1 MKKTLPLSRIPND
14 IKYRLGL
21 VTTRLEDTKALLS
34 SLDQV
39 AFPGGELDSLIV
51 AVQDAQDALLAA
63 QAIRPRKRTEVV
75 DAVPEVAAPVAVD
88 AVPEVAPDAHDDAVP
103 DAV

>member
-21 VTTRLEDTKALLS
+21 VTTRLEDTMVLLS
-34 SLDQV
+34 SLDPV

-51 AVQDAQDALLAA
+51 AVQDAKDALLAV
-63 QAIRPRKRTEVV
+63 QAVRPRKKTEVV
-75 DAVPEVAAPVAVD
+75 DAVPEVAVEVT
-88 AVPEVAPDAHDDAVP
+88 PESAPDAPVDAVP